1 MDKIVKVL
9 DLVKNTM
16 VIYQYNNIKRELSMK
31 KILSALLALMMV
43 CSFTA
48 CSSSQSSTTD
58 STQTTT
64 QLSQETAA
72 TEPAKEKLKWV
83 DYAEYNLEE
92 DVPAKNVILMIGDG
106 MGKEIIKGSEVVKGD
121 KLVMSGMKYKTTVTT
136 YSQSVKDGN
145 AEYTDSAA
153 SATAISTGVK
163 TLNGYVGLDAKGE
176 ELETICEYA
185 QSLDM
190 ETGLVV
196 RQVVSH
202 ATPAGMVAHNSS
214 RDNYQQILREMVR
227 SDVNV
232 LFGGGS
238 QYYNNPKVKKTVDEC
253 GYKYISKADE
263 LNALTKDDDKVLG
276 MFAYDNMG
284 AADMSPSLKTMTS
297 KTLDMLDNDKGFFLM
312 VEGSNIDSYE
322 HNGNMKEVL
331 GQMQGFDQTI
341 DFVLD
346 WAEEHPGTLVIVTAD
361 HETGGVKIPDNPK
374 PEDINDSCFTS
385 GGKHTNA
392 DVWLFASGAQAKGL
406 CEKDLIDNTDIAKY
420 MRKVLA
426 ESHK

>member
-1 MDKIVKVL
+1 
-9 DLVKNTM
+9 
-16 VIYQYNNIKRELSMK
+16 MK
-31 KILSALLALMMV
+31 KLLSVLLALTIV
-43 CSFTA
+43 CSFAA
-48 CSSSQSSTTD
+48 CSSSNSSLTTD
-58 STQTTT
+58 TTSASQSETSAESVST
-64 QLSQETAA
+64 E
-72 TEPAKEKLKWV
+72 ENKEKLEWV

-92 DVPAKNVILMIGDG
+92 GVPAKNVILMIGDG

-176 ELETICEYA
+176 KLETICEYA

-190 ETGLVV
+190 ETGLVA

-232 LFGGGS
+232 MFGGGS
-238 QYYNNPKVKKTVDEC
+238 QYYKNKKVKNTVDEC
-253 GYKYISKADE
+253 GYKYISSEEE
-263 LNALTKDDDKVLG
+263 LNALSKDDDKVLG
-276 MFAYDNMG
+276 MFAYDNIG
-284 AADMSPSLKTMTS
+284 AADMSPSLKKMTS
-297 KTLDMLDNDKGFFLM
+297 KALDMLDNDKGFFLM

-322 HNGNMKEVL
+322 HNGNMEQVL
-331 GQMQGFDQTI
+331 GQMQGFDQTV
-341 DFVLD
+341 DFVLK

-361 HETGGVKIPDNPK
+361 HETGGVKLPDNPK
-374 PEDINDSCFTS
+374 PEDINDGCFTS
-385 GGKHTNA
+385 DGKHTNA
-392 DVWLFASGAQAKGL
+392 DVWLFASGAQSKEL
-406 CEKDLIDNTDIAKY
+406 CEKDVIDNTDIAKY
-420 MRKVLA
+420 MRKVLSD
-426 ESHK
+426 SHK

>member
-1 MDKIVKVL
+1 
-9 DLVKNTM
+9 
-16 VIYQYNNIKRELSMK
+16 MK
-31 KILSALLALMMV
+31 KLLSVLLALTIV
-43 CSFTA
+43 CSFAA
-48 CSSSQSSTTD
+48 CSSSNSSLTTD
-58 STQTTT
+58 TTSASQSETSAESVST
-64 QLSQETAA
+64 E
-72 TEPAKEKLKWV
+72 ENKEKLEWV

-176 ELETICEYA
+176 NLETICEYA

-190 ETGLVV
+190 ETGLVA

-238 QYYNNPKVKKTVDEC
+238 QYYKNKKVKNTVDEC
-253 GYKYISKADE
+253 GYKYISSEEE
-263 LNALTKDDDKVLG
+263 LNALSKDDDKVLG
-276 MFAYDNMG
+276 MFAYDNIG
-284 AADMSPSLKTMTS
+284 AADMSPSLKKMTS
-297 KTLDMLDNDKGFFLM
+297 KALDMLDNDKGFFLM

-322 HNGNMKEVL
+322 HNGNMEQVL
-331 GQMQGFDQTI
+331 GQMQGFDQTV
-341 DFVLD
+341 DFVLK

-361 HETGGVKIPDNPK
+361 HETGGVTLPDNPK

-385 GGKHTNA
+385 DGKHTNA
-392 DVWLFASGAQAKGL
+392 DVWLFASGAQSKEL
-406 CEKDLIDNTDIAKY
+406 CEKDVIDNTDIAKY

-426 ESHK
+426 DSHK

>member
-1 MDKIVKVL
+1 
-9 DLVKNTM
+9 
-16 VIYQYNNIKRELSMK
+16 MK
-31 KILSALLALMMV
+31 KLLSVLLALTMV
-43 CSFTA
+43 CSFSA
-48 CSSSQSSTTD
+48 CSSSNSSQATDTTSASQSETSAESVST
-58 STQTTT
+58 
-64 QLSQETAA
+64 E
-72 TEPAKEKLKWV
+72 ENKEKLEWV

-106 MGKEIIKGSEVVKGD
+106 MGKEIIRGSEVVKGD

-136 YSQSVKDGN
+136 YSQSVTDGN

-163 TLNGYVGLDAKGE
+163 TLNGYVGLDSKGE
-176 ELETICEYA
+176 KLETICEYA

-190 ETGLVV
+190 ETGLVA

-238 QYYNNPKVKKTVDEC
+238 QYYKNKKVKNTVDEC
-253 GYKYISKADE
+253 GYKYISSEEE
-263 LNALTKDDDKVLG
+263 LNALNKDDDKVLG

-284 AADMSPSLKTMTS
+284 AADMSPSLKKMTS
-297 KTLDMLDNDKGFFLM
+297 KALDMLDNDKGFFLM

-322 HNGNMKEVL
+322 HNGNMEQVL
-331 GQMQGFDQTI
+331 GQMQGFDQTV
-341 DFVLD
+341 DFVLQ

-361 HETGGVKIPDNPK
+361 HETGGVKLPDNPK

-385 GGKHTNA
+385 DGKHTNA
-392 DVWLFASGAQAKGL
+392 DVWLFASGAQSKEL
-406 CEKDLIDNTDIAKY
+406 CEKDVIDNTDIAKY

-426 ESHK
+426 DSHK

>member
-1 MDKIVKVL
+1 
-9 DLVKNTM
+9 
-16 VIYQYNNIKRELSMK
+16 MK
-31 KILSALLALMMV
+31 KLLSVLLALTMV
-43 CSFTA
+43 CSFAA
-48 CSSSQSSTTD
+48 CSSSNSSQATDTTSASQSETSAESVST
-58 STQTTT
+58 
-64 QLSQETAA
+64 E
-72 TEPAKEKLKWV
+72 ENKAKLEWV

-106 MGKEIIKGSEVVKGD
+106 MGKEIIRGSEVVKGD

-136 YSQSVKDGN
+136 YSQSVTDGN

-163 TLNGYVGLDAKGE
+163 TLNGYVGLDSKGE
-176 ELETICEYA
+176 KLETICEYA

-190 ETGLVV
+190 ETGLVA

-238 QYYNNPKVKKTVDEC
+238 QYYKNKKVKNTVDEC
-253 GYKYISKADE
+253 GYKYISSEEE
-263 LNALTKDDDKVLG
+263 LNALNKDDDKVLG

-284 AADMSPSLKTMTS
+284 AADMSPSLKKMTS
-297 KTLDMLDNDKGFFLM
+297 KALDMLDNDKGFFLM

-322 HNGNMKEVL
+322 HNGNMEQVL
-331 GQMQGFDQTI
+331 GQMQGFDQTV
-341 DFVLD
+341 DFVLQ

-361 HETGGVKIPDNPK
+361 HETGGVKLPDNPK

-385 GGKHTNA
+385 DGKHTNA
-392 DVWLFASGAQAKGL
+392 DVWLFASGAQSKEL
-406 CEKDLIDNTDIAKY
+406 CEKDVIDNTDIAKY

-426 ESHK
+426 DSHK

>member
-1 MDKIVKVL
+1 
-9 DLVKNTM
+9 
-16 VIYQYNNIKRELSMK
+16 MK
-31 KILSALLALMMV
+31 KLLSVLLALTMV
-43 CSFTA
+43 CSFAA
-48 CSSSQSSTTD
+48 CSSSNSSLTTD
-58 STQTTT
+58 TTSASQSETSAESVST
-64 QLSQETAA
+64 E
-72 TEPAKEKLKWV
+72 ENKEKLEWV
-83 DYAEYNLEE
+83 DYSEYNLEE

-136 YSQSVKDGN
+136 YSQSVTDGN

-163 TLNGYVGLDAKGE
+163 TLNGYVGLDSKGE
-176 ELETICEYA
+176 KLETICEYA

-190 ETGLVV
+190 ETGLVA

-238 QYYNNPKVKKTVDEC
+238 QYYKNKKVKNTVDEC
-253 GYKYISKADE
+253 GYKYISSEEE
-263 LNALTKDDDKVLG
+263 LNALNKDDDKVLG

-284 AADMSPSLKTMTS
+284 AADMSPSLKKMTS
-297 KTLDMLDNDKGFFLM
+297 KALDMLDNDKGFFLM

-322 HNGNMKEVL
+322 HNGNMEQVL
-331 GQMQGFDQTI
+331 GQMQGFDQTV
-341 DFVLD
+341 DFVLQ

-361 HETGGVKIPDNPK
+361 HETGGVKLPDNPK

-385 GGKHTNA
+385 DGKHTNA
-392 DVWLFASGAQAKGL
+392 DVWLFASGAQSKEL
-406 CEKDLIDNTDIAKY
+406 CEKDVIDNTDIAKY

-426 ESHK
+426 DSHK